1 MTRIY
6 HCATVQQRLPG
17 SGMRVNGW
25 MVRELHG
32 LIQIVAEQN
41 EAK

>member
-6 HCATVQQRLPG
+6 LCATVQHQLPG
-17 SGMRVNGW
+17 SGMRVNVG
-25 MVRELHG
+25 MVREFHG
-32 LIQIVAEQN
+32 LIQIVADQN